1 MQKETENKE
10 LGEKTIENIENM
22 LHSNELNKIITQ
34 VFNKKELILFNE
46 LMNKVKIIMNF
57 NF

>member
-46 LMNKVKIIMNF
+46 LMNKVKIIINF